1 MGLES
6 TSVVF
11 ISCATAGRQS
21 TAELQQN
28 YSGQEET
35 QGSFVFAFFFFF
47 LSKAL
52 SQNLLLRIT
61 SIRT

>member
-6 TSVVF
+6 TSAVF

-21 TAELQQN
+21 PLPLHYQQN

-47 LSKAL
+47 EQGSVSKL
-52 SQNLLLRIT
+52 TIENNFH
-61 SIRT
+61 